1 MSAHVGERL
10 GAYLDAELPSEERA
24 EVSAHLRECPR
35 CARLLEEM
43 TAVDDAARSLS
54 VEAPEGYFDAFPS
67 KLRRRLRPAA
77 PRRFTLPVWTLA
89 AAAALLLAV
98 ITPLTLRQRSAPAG
112 SEGPAR
118 ELAPPAAPQAESAPP
133 AAPAPAPGIEAK
145 LEGGRLAGSPRGEP
159 PTSRSKDATAPLR
172 KTVAAR
178 PAEPAQEGFAAETA
192 GDLREEEAPPPAAK
206 PQPGYATAPAAASTQ
221 SAGASPENRPAAK
234 GEPPEDKVQE
244 QRAWARERPRTEAT
258 SAGRVGANALRL
270 DERDLGYRALLQ
282 RTATTA
288 EDARALRE
296 AWRAFAQSEAAGP
309 RADEARVRVVQTG
322 AQAFRLSG
330 DAEDRAAAER
340 DARAYLA
347 RPDALQAERVRAI
360 LATLDPVEP
369 RQPER

>member
-43 TAVDDAARSLS
+43 TTVDDAARSLS

-67 KLRRRLRPAA
+67 RLRQRLRPAV
-77 PRRFTLPVWTLA
+77 PRRFTMPAWTLA

-98 ITPLTLRQRSAPAG
+98 VTPLTLRQRALPAG
-112 SEGPAR
+112 PEGPAR
-118 ELAPPAAPQAESAPP
+118 ERTRPAAPQAEPAPP
-133 AAPAPAPGIEAK
+133 AVPTPAPGVEAK
-145 LEGGRLAGSPRGEP
+145 LEGGRLAAAPRAEP
-159 PTSRSKDATAPLR
+159 QPSKSKDATPALR
-172 KTVAAR
+172 KMRPAG

-206 PQPGYATAPAAASTQ
+206 PQPGYAAAPAAASTQ

-234 GEPPEDKVQE
+234 GEPSEDRVQE
-244 QRAWARERPRTEAT
+244 KRASTRERLTPEAT
-258 SAGRVGANALRL
+258 SAGRIGANALRL
-270 DERDLGYRALLQ
+270 DERDQGYRALLQ

-309 RADEARVRVVQTG
+309 RADEARVRVVQAG

-330 DAEDRAAAER
+330 DSEDRAAVER

-347 RPDALQAERVRAI
+347 RPDALEAERVRSI
-360 LATLDPVEP
+360 LATLEPPEP
-369 RQPER
+369 R